1 MPRTKKDTSGTPKR
15 SEAQKRADNAYSETN
30 RANNRKNQRENFK
43 NISATIRREKAE
55 RIAATFKAHGVTVAE
70 IVTAA
75 AYRLNVD
82 GPAAAAQ
89 IKQDAAAYNAAPVPT
104 SGTPTEQTPT
114 DATHTDTADTA

>member
-1 MPRTKKDTSGTPKR
+1 MPRTEKDTSGTPKR
-15 SEAQKRADNAYSETN
+15 SEAQKRADKAYSET
-30 RANNRKNQRENFK
+30 NRKNQRENFK

-55 RIAATFKAHGVTVAE
+55 KIAATFRAHCVTVAE

-89 IKQDAAAYNAAPVPT
+89 IKQDAAAYNAAPVST

-114 DATHTDTADTA
+114 AETS